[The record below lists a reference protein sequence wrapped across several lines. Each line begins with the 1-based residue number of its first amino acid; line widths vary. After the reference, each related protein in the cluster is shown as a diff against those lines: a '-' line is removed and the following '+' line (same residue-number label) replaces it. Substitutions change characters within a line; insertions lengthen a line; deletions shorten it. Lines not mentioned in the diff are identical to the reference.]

1 MLYHHSNG
9 SNGEKGYF
17 NYLFIHFVH
26 LLNCI
31 YLFTQAS
38 KFGVKRKKHRKPG
51 QNRKRTGPAAD
62 QSFSGFAPAFDAS
75 LF

>member
-1 MLYHHSNG
+1 MS
-9 SNGEKGYF
+9 F
-17 NYLFIHFVH
+17 TLFWFEIVN
-26 LLNCI
+26 LLAFDKCC
-31 YLFTQAS
+31 
-38 KFGVKRKKHRKPG
+38 RKKHRKPG